1 MLPWGGEGNTD
12 VFSALM
18 RSEDLS
24 ESDHEKCQVRV
35 PPRPGI
41 SLVSPL
47 LRGLEGK
54 KRLFKKRGKGLK
66 IDEVG
71 NSSYLHIWG
80 LPDSR
85 KNKLTQKIEI

>member
-1 MLPWGGEGNTD
+1 M
-12 VFSALM
+12 FSALV

-54 KRLFKKRGKGLK
+54 KRLFKKKEGKGSRLMRWAIAHIYISGASLTAEK
-66 IDEVG
+66 I
-71 NSSYLHIWG
+71 S
-80 LPDSR
+80 
-85 KNKLTQKIEI
+85 